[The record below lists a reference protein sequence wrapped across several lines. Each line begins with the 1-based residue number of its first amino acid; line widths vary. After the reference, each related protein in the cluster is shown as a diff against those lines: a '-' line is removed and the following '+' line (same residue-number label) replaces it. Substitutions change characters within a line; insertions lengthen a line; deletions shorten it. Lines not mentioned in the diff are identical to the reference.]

1 MKFCDIKTA
10 ERQGKPAKAGL
21 YGPRRAGLPPSIRPF
36 SCHPFGRGEKAART
50 ASKTLTVVFTTL
62 YGLFIAGAA
71 FSQHAEFMRFMS
83 TGPSPEFDAI
93 GGKRRAWPGYFWPYS
108 VLMVGAGDLRHV

>member
-36 SCHPFGRGEKAART
+36 SCHPEGRYEKHAWT
-50 ASKTLTVVFTTL
+50 VSKALTVVYTTL
-62 YGLFIAGAA
+62 CGLFARQIM
-71 FSQHAEFMRFMS
+71 FFV
-83 TGPSPEFDAI
+83 
-93 GGKRRAWPGYFWPYS
+93 KRRIHAIIDDRP
-108 VLMVGAGDLRHV
+108 